1 MRIWKLTLRL
11 LFVNIIIFSFVAG
24 VYVMQDDALAALS
37 KKELTRINEEGG
49 VVMRVTYMNPVAEI
63 DTGELVF
70 EVRMNTHSA
79 DLDAYKLEELSIL
92 KIDKGKGYKPL
103 GWFNPGGGGHHRFG
117 TLKFPGKNKEGK
129 DIITKDTKEITL
141 IIRDI
146 DNVKERSFQWTF
158 PLD

>member
-1 MRIWKLTLRL
+1 MRVWNLTLRL
-11 LFVNIIIFSFVAG
+11 LFVNILVFSFVAG
-24 VYVMQDDALAALS
+24 VFFIQDEAFAELS
-37 KKELTRINEEGG
+37 KKDLTRINEEGA

-79 DLDAYKLEELSIL
+79 DLDAYKLEEMAIL
-92 KIDKGKGYKPL
+92 KTDRGKVYKPL

-117 TLKFPGKNKEGK
+117 TLKFPGKNKDGG

-141 IIRDI
+141 IISNI
-146 DNVKERSFQWTF
+146 DNVKERSFQWSF